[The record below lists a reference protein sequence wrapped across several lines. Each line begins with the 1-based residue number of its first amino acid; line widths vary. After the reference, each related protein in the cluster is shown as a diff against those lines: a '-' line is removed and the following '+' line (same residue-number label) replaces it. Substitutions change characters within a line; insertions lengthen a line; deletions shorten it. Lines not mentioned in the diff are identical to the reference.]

1 MHNYVITIPCRLK
14 SKRFPEKL
22 IKKFKGKEIFL
33 YTHTYERCARVCSK
47 KIFILT
53 DSKKIIKICKKYKM
67 NLF

>member
-22 IKKFKGKEIFL
+22 IKKFKGKEILFNL
-33 YTHTYERCARVCSK
+33 RDAQSLLKK

-53 DSKKIIKICKKYKM
+53 DSKKIINICK
-67 NLF
+67 NIT